1 MKEFEAYIGLDVH
14 KNTIAVA
21 AARSGRC
28 AAEYCCEIRNEG
40 EVAARLLERVSCYG
54 ESLSFCYEAGPCG
67 YVLQRELESL
77 GHECVVVAPSLI
89 PKRPGNRVKTDR
101 RDALELARLHRAG
114 ELVSVSVP
122 SPEDEAMRDL
132 TRARED
138 MKSVELAARNRLS
151 GFLLRHGLTYREGKC
166 RWTARH
172 FDWLEALEF
181 ETAVRR
187 TVLLGYLDAVRDAGR
202 RVDEAGN
209 SLLAGLV
216 GWSRKPLVEALVA
229 LRGVDI
235 LTAATLVA
243 ELGDIAR
250 FDSPRQ
256 LMAFVGL
263 VPSEHSSGGRRR
275 PGSITRTGN
284 GHARRVLV
292 EAAWS
297 YRFPA
302 RQTAHLRRKARG
314 APEAAQKRLCPRYL
328 HLLRAGKPTQMACAA
343 IARELLG
350 FIWAIAREVEGLPH
364 NMRAAA

>member
-114 ELVSVSVP
+114 
-122 SPEDEAMRDL
+122 
-132 TRARED
+132 
-138 MKSVELAARNRLS
+138 ELAARNRLS

>member
-1 MKEFEAYIGLDVH
+1 M
-14 KNTIAVA
+14 
-21 AARSGRC
+21 
-28 AAEYCCEIRNEG
+28 
-40 EVAARLLERVSCYG
+40 
-54 ESLSFCYEAGPCG
+54 
-67 YVLQRELESL
+67 
-77 GHECVVVAPSLI
+77 
-89 PKRPGNRVKTDR
+89 
-101 RDALELARLHRAG
+101 
-114 ELVSVSVP
+114 
-122 SPEDEAMRDL
+122 
-132 TRARED
+132 
-138 MKSVELAARNRLS
+138 
-151 GFLLRHGLTYREGKC
+151 
-166 RWTARH
+166 
-172 FDWLEALEF
+172 
-181 ETAVRR
+181 
-187 TVLLGYLDAVRDAGR
+187 
-202 RVDEAGN
+202 
-209 SLLAGLV
+209 
-216 GWSRKPLVEALVA
+216 EALVA

-275 PGSITRTGN
+275 PGSITRTSN

-314 APEAAQKRLCPRYL
+314 APEAAKRVAWAAQKRLCPRYL

>member
-101 RDALELARLHRAG
+101 RDALELARLHGAG

-166 RWTARH
+166 RWTAGGRGREQPARRAGG
-172 FDWLEALEF
+172 LVE
-181 ETAVRR
+181 ETA
-187 TVLLGYLDAVRDAGR
+187 GGGAGR
-202 RVDEAGN
+202 A
-209 SLLAGLV
+209 
-216 GWSRKPLVEALVA
+216 
-229 LRGVDI
+229 
-235 LTAATLVA
+235 
-243 ELGDIAR
+243 
-250 FDSPRQ
+250 Q
-256 LMAFVGL
+256 
-263 VPSEHSSGGRRR
+263 GR
-275 PGSITRTGN
+275 
-284 GHARRVLV
+284 
-292 EAAWS
+292 
-297 YRFPA
+297 
-302 RQTAHLRRKARG
+302 
-314 APEAAQKRLCPRYL
+314 
-328 HLLRAGKPTQMACAA
+328 
-343 IARELLG
+343 
-350 FIWAIAREVEGLPH
+350 
-364 NMRAAA
+364 